1 MKIFVTT
8 LLGMILAVCALAA
21 DVGGKWKATVQT
33 PNGGTRETL
42 FTFKVEDGTLSGT
55 VSGPRGETAIS
66 DGKVDVD
73 SISFAVVRNFNGN
86 EFKMNY
92 KGKVSG
98 DEIQMTVGG
107 GQRSFEMT
115 AKRVKE

>member
-1 MKIFVTT
+1 MKIFLTP
-8 LLGMILAVCALAA
+8 LLMVGLAVYALAA
-21 DVGGKWKATVQT
+21 DVGGKWKASFQT
-33 PNGGTRETL
+33 PNGATRETL
-42 FTFKVEDGTLSGT
+42 FTFKVDGDKLSGT
-55 VSGPRGETAIS
+55 VSGQRGESQIT
-66 DGKVDVD
+66 DGKVEGD

-92 KGKVSG
+92 KGKVAG
-98 DEIQMTVGG
+98 DEIQMTAGG